1 MVGQVAAMGFVE
13 EDAKKALVLTK
24 GDVAEAIDALT
35 SGKDLEPAS
44 KKTKK
49 VISRM
54 DFICPCQKLGCKPKL
69 FWPSLNLG

>member
-13 EDAKKALVLTK
+13 DDAKKALVLTK

-49 VISRM
+49 VFRPNGFHLPVYPKNWGVS
-54 DFICPCQKLGCKPKL
+54 QKNNFGQV
-69 FWPSLNLG
+69 